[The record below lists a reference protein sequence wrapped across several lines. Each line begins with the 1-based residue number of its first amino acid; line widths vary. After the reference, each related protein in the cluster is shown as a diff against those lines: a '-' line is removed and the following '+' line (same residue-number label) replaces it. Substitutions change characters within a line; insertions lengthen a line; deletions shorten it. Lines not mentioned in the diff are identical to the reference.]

1 MVLFGVLLYFC
12 LEFTK
17 EQFNLSKYPGLSYCV
32 TALQW
37 PAQRH
42 RIMWPSY
49 WSHRDPMMLLSVS
62 SVKKWSVS
70 SQWFIWV
77 LRTSSCRKSSER
89 HSLTKAWCL
98 NICKCEKHEESLWR
112 MSSSCLKIVFHLRA
126 PSLLWSLVDT
136 QIRPT
141 LWAWLR
147 SDKARLMSIKR
158 LIFNTFHSLVIFSVF
173 QFLLSF
179 YIKTNL
185 LRSECDEFNTG
196 QICRA
201 GSVMWCSQ

>member
-1 MVLFGVLLYFC
+1 MARTETQDHVAQLLVTSRSHYVVVSQFC
-12 LEFTK
+12 K
-17 EQFNLSKYPGLSYCV
+17 EVIC
-32 TALQW
+32 
-37 PAQRH
+37 
-42 RIMWPSY
+42 
-49 WSHRDPMMLLSVS
+49 
-62 SVKKWSVS
+62 S

-98 NICKCEKHEESLWR
+98 NICKCEKHEKSLWR
-112 MSSSCLKIVFHLRA
+112 MYLLRLVLKLYFICEPRLCFD
-126 PSLLWSLVDT
+126 LVDT